1 MKNWKKGLSILL
13 MVFLVSGFWGSSAFG
28 ATLNDDQTITLK
40 IIHTNDTHSRYSY
53 SAKNNTIGYAKLKT
67 IINQENPDLT
77 VDAGDIFHGQSFAT
91 IEQGGSI
98 AELVA
103 AVGFDAIAP
112 GNHDFNYG
120 SARLLELGALANT
133 KILGNNVVYDDSG
146 NPFFNDNYL
155 IKEIDVSGEIIKI
168 GVFGLIS
175 PDIYSDTAPTNVAGL
190 TFGSRESTIATAK
203 QSVATLKAQG
213 CDVIVALTHIGDSD
227 NGTLMRSDAI
237 AEGATGIDVI
247 VDGHTHDVENRE
259 VNGTLIVQTGCYS
272 SAVGEVELTLKKQV
286 ALVARVES
294 PQEAVTAAL
303 PTEALPA
310 EKMTETVTTEQTMT
324 ENVIAE
330 DPVTEEVTEAA
341 IINDEVITVETV
353 TETAVPTPKAEVLDT
368 SAIETTYRIENKTA
382 SLTTAA
388 QATDD
393 VIPADPKVAAL
404 TAEIEAREAPIKK
417 QVVGNTPVKLGGPT
431 DNIWQDVRLGELNL
445 GRALSDSYRFVTG
458 ADIAIENAGGIRAQ
472 IPAGEINKGQVIDV
486 LPFGNYLVTK
496 KVFGADIK
504 NMLETSIEIGVN
516 NQIAND
522 KNDNSWPSNSGS
534 YLQWSGITAQYDL
547 SKPKGE
553 RVFSAKVGG
562 INLDSNQSYT
572 VACNNYLA
580 TSSDYPGL
588 KAAAIINEYS
598 ACDESFISYLQTAG
612 NDRFLAAINT
622 PNVTAGTAPQPIP
635 NPQPGPNPQPAQKQS
650 SDNPR
655 TGYGQWHWELI
666 FRSVVSF

>member
-13 MVFLVSGFWGSSAFG
+13 MVFLVSGFWGSTAFG

-67 IINQENPDLT
+67 IINQENPDLM

-133 KILGNNVVYDDSG
+133 KILGNNVLYDDSG

-155 IKEIDVSGEIIKI
+155 IKEIDFSGEIIKI

-175 PDIYSDTAPTNVAGL
+175 PDIYSDTAPVNVAGL

-203 QSVATLKAQG
+203 QSVAALKAQG

-237 AEGATGIDVI
+237 AEGAPGIDVI
-247 VDGHTHDVENRE
+247 IDGHTHDVENRE

-286 ALVARVES
+286 A
-294 PQEAVTAAL
+294 
-303 PTEALPA
+303 
-310 EKMTETVTTEQTMT
+310 
-324 ENVIAE
+324 
-330 DPVTEEVTEAA
+330 
-341 IINDEVITVETV
+341 
-353 TETAVPTPKAEVLDT
+353 AEVLDT
-368 SAIETTYRIENKTA
+368 SAIETTYSVENKTA

-393 VIPADPKVAAL
+393 VIPADPTVAAL

-445 GRALSDSYRFVTG
+445 GRTLSDSYRFVTG

-496 KVFGADIK
+496 KVSGADIK
-504 NMLETSIEIGVN
+504 NMLEISIEIGVN

-553 RVFSAKVGG
+553 RLFSAKVGG
-562 INLDSNQSYT
+562 INLDPNQSYT

-612 NDRFLAAINT
+612 NDRFLAALNT
-622 PNVTAGTAPQPIP
+622 PNVTAGTAPQPLPNPQPVP
-635 NPQPGPNPQPAQKQS
+635 NPQPGQKQS
-650 SDNPR
+650 ANNPR
-655 TGYGQWHWELI
+655 TGYGQWSGTML
-666 FRSVVSF
+666 FQSAAKLLVF

>member
-1 MKNWKKGLSILL
+1 MKNWKKSLSIVL
-13 MVFLVSGFWGSSAFG
+13 MVFLVSGVWGSSVFG
-28 ATLNDDQTITLK
+28 ATVNDDQTITLK
-40 IIHTNDTHSRYSY
+40 IIHTNDTHSRYTY

-120 SARLLELGALANT
+120 SARLLELGAMANT
-133 KILGNNVVYDDSG
+133 KILGNNVVYADSG
-146 NPFFNDNYL
+146 NSFFSENYL
-155 IKEIDVSGEIIKI
+155 IKEIDVNGEVIKI

-175 PDIYSDTAPTNVAGL
+175 PDIYSDTAPANVAGL
-190 TFGSRESTIATAK
+190 SFGTRESTIETAK
-203 QSVATLKAQG
+203 QSVAALEAQG

-237 AEGATGIDVI
+237 AEGAPGIDVI

-272 SAVGEVELTLKKQV
+272 SAVGEVDITLKKAV

-294 PQEAVTAAL
+294 PEETVTDAL
-303 PTEALPA
+303 TEETDILPA
-310 EKMTETVTTEQTMT
+310 EEIT
-324 ENVIAE
+324 N
-330 DPVTEEVTEAA
+330 EAA
-341 IINDEVITVETV
+341 SEQINPEDVSEVEML
-353 TETAVPTPKAEVLDT
+353 TETAVPAPKAETLNT
-368 SAIETTYRIENKTA
+368 SAIKTTYVVENKTA

-393 VIPADPKVAAL
+393 VIPADPTVAAL
-404 TAEIEAREAPIKK
+404 TAAIEAREDPIKK

-445 GRALSDSYRFVTG
+445 GRALADSYRFVTG
-458 ADIAIENAGGIRAQ
+458 ADIAVENAGGIRAQ

-496 KVFGADIK
+496 RVSGADVK

-516 NQIAND
+516 NQIAKD

-553 RVFSAKVGG
+553 RVFSATVGG
-562 INLDSNQSYT
+562 ANLDPNQMYT

-580 TSSDYPGL
+580 TSSDYPSL
-588 KAAAIINEYS
+588 KATAIINEYS

-612 NDRFLAAINT
+612 NDRFLTALNT
-622 PNVTAGTAPQPIP
+622 PNVTVGTAPQPV
-635 NPQPGPNPQPAQKQS
+635 PNPQPAPNPQPIQKQS

-655 TGYGQWHWELI
+655 TGYGQWHWIIL
-666 FRSVVSF
+666 FQSVFSF